1 VAGLAGTDEL
11 DIAATVANMKLKA
24 HLPGG
29 HFFGRRTSQ
38 HCVKWKFNLLEST
51 FHALG

>member
-1 VAGLAGTDEL
+1 VAGLVGTDEL
-11 DIAATVANMKLKA
+11 DIAATVASTRLKA

-38 HCVKWKFNLLEST
+38 NTVTAKFAEFT
-51 FHALG
+51 MYEIQAL